1 MYRKNTAT
9 QYIYFGLINA
19 TSGAA
24 LTGATVTAYR
34 ALDGNAQASATGTT
48 TELGNGQYRFNL
60 SQADTNA
67 NNGSYLFTATNAIPV
82 EKTVVFTAADPTDAT
97 AFGIS
102 RLDAAVGTRATQTS
116 VDTLATYVD
125 TEVAAIKAKTDNLPI
140 DPADA
145 SDIAASFATVNATLA
160 TIAGYIDTEV
170 AAIKAKTD
178 NLPIDPADASDIA
191 ASFSTLTGLIN
202 TLTGYVD
209 TEVAAI
215 KAKTDNLPIDPADA
229 SDIAASF
236 ATVNSTLATI
246 ASYVDTEIAAI
257 KAKTDNL
264 PVDPADASDIA
275 ASFSSLTGLVNT
287 LTSYVDTEVAAIKAK
302 TDNLPVDPADAS
314 DIAASF
320 SSVNSTLASIA
331 SYIDTEVAAI
341 KAKTDNLPA
350 NPAAVTDI
358 PTANQNRDAVW
369 NAILSGA
376 TYNLAGSA
384 GRRLRQVAASIIW
397 SGTAQGAG
405 TGNNQIQFDAGAS
418 ATNGIYDPG
427 LVFIEAGTGA
437 GQCRLILQYNGTTK
451 TATVDRDWR
460 VNPDN
465 TSEFVIIG
473 NAGRDSVNEGLAQA
487 GTSTTITL
495 NANASSVDD
504 CYNGQMIFIRSGTGQ
519 DQLAVVTD
527 YVGSTKVATIKTHTA
542 NGQWAVVPDTTSA
555 YVMMPAH
562 NDPAED
568 WDNVAA
574 IKAKTD
580 NLPSDPA
587 DQSLLAAAIS
597 SAVAPLALEATAQ
610 DILTEVNS
618 LTNIGGSGA
627 RTVAITVRDASANP
641 IQNATVRISR
651 TGEAYV
657 LQTNASGLATFSID
671 DATWTVAITAT
682 NFSFSPVS
690 LVVSGNVTQTYTMTA
705 AGGGVTPSDPP
716 FCTGYWVV
724 YNVNGTVQ
732 AGAQVSL
739 QASAPPVGSTGIV
752 MEDAVRTGTADN
764 NGVVQFSNLIKG
776 ATYIVYRTGSSRK
789 FTVQVPTTAGNT
801 AALGSIVG

>member
-125 TEVAAIKAKTDNLPI
+125 TEVAAIKAKTDNLPT

-215 KAKTDNLPIDPADA
+215 KAKTDNLP
-229 SDIAASF
+229 
-236 ATVNSTLATI
+236 
-246 ASYVDTEIAAI
+246 
-257 KAKTDNL
+257 
-264 PVDPADASDIA
+264 VDPADASDIA

-287 LTSYVDTEVAAIKAK
+287 LTGYVDTEVAAIKAK

-320 SSVNSTLASIA
+320 ATVNSTLATIA
-331 SYIDTEVAAI
+331 GYIDTEVAAI

-376 TYNLAGSA
+376 TYNLPSSA

-437 GQCRLILQYNGTTK
+437 GQCRLILQYNGATR

-473 NAGRDSVNEGLAQA
+473 NPGRDSVNEGLAQA
-487 GTSTTITL
+487 ATATTITL

-504 CYNGQMIFIRSGTGQ
+504 CYNGQLIFIRSGTGQ

-542 NGQWAVVPDTTSA
+542 NGQWATTPDTTSA

-568 WDNVAA
+568 WDKVTA

-587 DQSLLAAAIS
+587 DQSLLAAAITA
-597 SAVAPLALEATAQ
+597 AVAPLALEATSQ
-610 DILTEVNS
+610 DILTEVNT
-618 LTNIGGSGA
+618 LTNIGGS
-627 RTVAITVRDASANP
+627 VRELWQSRFGTPRP
-641 IQNATVRISR
+641 IQSR
-651 TGEAYV
+651 TPRCG
-657 LQTNASGLATFSID
+657 
-671 DATWTVAITAT
+671 
-682 NFSFSPVS
+682 SPARAKRMYCKP
-690 LVVSGNVTQTYTMTA
+690 TH
-705 AGGGVTPSDPP
+705 
-716 FCTGYWVV
+716 
-724 YNVNGTVQ
+724 
-732 AGAQVSL
+732 
-739 QASAPPVGSTGIV
+739 PV
-752 MEDAVRTGTADN
+752 
-764 NGVVQFSNLIKG
+764 
-776 ATYIVYRTGSSRK
+776 
-789 FTVQVPTTAGNT
+789 
-801 AALGSIVG
+801 